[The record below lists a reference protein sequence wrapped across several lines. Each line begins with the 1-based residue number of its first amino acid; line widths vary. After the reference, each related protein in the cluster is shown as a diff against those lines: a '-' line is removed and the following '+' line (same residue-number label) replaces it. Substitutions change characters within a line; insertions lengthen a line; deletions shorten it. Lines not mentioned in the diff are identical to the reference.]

1 VDTAIEPWYT
11 QNMRLEIDKER
22 FDTLEEK
29 VDRLFPERV
38 AVFHE
43 PPYSTVFESL
53 RDIEANRPAARS
65 MDGVRDEVEWFVK
78 LQRYA
83 EAKIAQRLSELDE
96 REVESPS
103 DEINSN
109 SDWLRSKFRMSSNM
123 AYAQVRTARSLYE
136 LPATM
141 DALEEGL
148 ISSQHA
154 SVIGRCLDQ
163 TRETNLDPTETEA
176 LLLEAARAMDPRELK
191 TYFNQMRYQ
200 RDPEAGVAA
209 EEEVHRKQWLRVWKP
224 WHNDWSRVEGELDP
238 ETGAMLRTALDA
250 ARGRP
255 ARDDDREPAQRTAEA
270 LGDVVRCALDSGQLP
285 ELGGE
290 RPHLFVM
297 ADLETLKLTPG
308 SRLAALDW
316 GEYVT
321 GQAARRIGCD
331 AAITPV
337 VVSNGD
343 TLYVGRTSRAV
354 PPKMREELNLRD
366 RHCQSGDCDVDAR
379 RCIPHHII
387 HWADGGPTELWNLT
401 LYCHRHHMMKHPENR
416 RFRSPRA
423 P

>member
-1 VDTAIEPWYT
+1 
-11 QNMRLEIDKER
+11 MRTEFNQER
-22 FDTLEEK
+22 FETLEEK
-29 VDRLFPERV
+29 VDSLFPERV
-38 AVFHE
+38 AVFQE

-53 RDIEANRPAARS
+53 HAIEVNRPAARS

-83 EAKIAQRLSELDE
+83 EAKLAQRLSELDE
-96 REVESPS
+96 RELESPS
-103 DEINSN
+103 DETISN
-109 SDWLRSKFRMSSNM
+109 TDWMRSKFRMSSNM
-123 AYAQVRTARSLYE
+123 AYAQVRTARSLSE

-154 SVIGRCLDQ
+154 SVISRCLDQ

-176 LLLEAARAMDPRELK
+176 LLLQAARAMDPRELK
-191 TYFNQMRYQ
+191 TYFNQTRYQ
-200 RDPEAGVAA
+200 SDPEAGVAA
-209 EEEVHRKQWLRVWKP
+209 EEEVRRKQWLQVWKP
-224 WHNDWSRVEGELDP
+224 WNNDWYKIEGELDP
-238 ETGAMLRTALDA
+238 ETGIMLKTALDA
-250 ARGRP
+250 AKGRP
-255 ARDDDREPAQRTAEA
+255 ARDDDREPAQRTAAA
-270 LGDVVRCALDSGQLP
+270 LGDVVRCALDSGRLP

-290 RPHLFVM
+290 RPHLFVT

-308 SRLAALDW
+308 SKLAALDW

-321 GQAARRIGCD
+321 GETARRIGCD

-337 VVSNGD
+337 VVSGGEI
-343 TLYVGRTSRAV
+343 LYVGRTSRAV

-366 RHCQSGDCDVDAR
+366 RHCQADGCDVDAR

-387 HWADGGPTELWNLT
+387 HWADGGPTELWNLI
-401 LYCHRHHMMKHPENR
+401 LYCHRHHAKKHPEHH